1 MTLSENV
8 EADISAQ
15 LDTYGNTVTIQKQ
28 TSTYNEYDELA
39 TWTDST
45 TASAKVIIKPFLT
58 RRMKGEE
65 WRLYKGGLIKET
77 DLICFLKVTETIE
90 ESTDHT
96 TATRYLIV
104 FNSTRYYI
112 VKDYNFEMQDNN
124 TFKKCYLRKL
134 TT

>member
-1 MTLSENV
+1 MTLSENI

-39 TWTDST
+39 AWTDST
-45 TASAKVIIKPFLT
+45 TTDTKAIIKPFST
-58 RRMKGEE
+58 RRMSGEE
-65 WRLYKGGLIKET
+65 WKLYKGGLLQET
-77 DLICFLKVTETIE
+77 DLICFLKATETIE
-90 ESTDHT
+90 ESTDQI

-104 FNSTRYYI
+104 FNSTRYCI
-112 VKDYNFEMQDNN
+112 VKPFNFEMQDNN